1 MIMNKTTLGSI
12 GIAIISIGY
21 LWEANRLPI
30 GSTAAP
36 DIGYVPWL
44 IGWISLGL
52 CVLLMLNVW
61 LEERS
66 TESTDPGTP
75 GTETTDEGVGPGP
88 WITAASLLIYPVLL
102 DNLGFI
108 LGTVPLVYL
117 SLLVMGYK
125 RRFAAFGVA
134 LLMTGIAY
142 YLFSQWLGVQFP
154 TGLFGW

>member
-12 GIAIISIGY
+12 GIAIISIVY
-21 LWEANRLPI
+21 LWEANRLPV

-52 CVLLMLNVW
+52 CVLLVLNVW
-61 LEERS
+61 LAERS
-66 TESTDPGTP
+66 TEAANTQTV
-75 GTETTDEGVGPGP
+75 DEGVGPGP
-88 WITAASLLIYPVLL
+88 WIIAAGILVYPAFL

-108 LGTVPLVYL
+108 VGTTPLIYV
-117 SLLVMGYK
+117 SLLVMGY
-125 RRFAAFGVA
+125 RRRWAALGIA
-134 LLMTGIAY
+134 ILMTGIAY